1 MPAGSRSVSKAE
13 TGPDDVRWIAT
24 GDLRRERVIGSV
36 GVQDELTFD
45 LDVAVR
51 FVEVVDDLLLDLD
64 LGRIVA
70 SAQAAIPA
78 DQFHAGRNWDCGA
91 TMTPGLAEVFPT
103 PPVMPLQSLAAQWP
117 RQ

>member
-1 MPAGSRSVSKAE
+1 MG
-13 TGPDDVRWIAT
+13 
-24 GDLRRERVIGSV
+24 V
-36 GVQDELTFD
+36 GIQDELTFD

-78 DQFHAGRNWDCGA
+78 DQFHAGN
-91 TMTPGLAEVFPT
+91 
-103 PPVMPLQSLAAQWP
+103 
-117 RQ
+117 